1 MSKVAIA
8 GKGGVGKTTVS
19 ALIIRALVE
28 NKKNPILAVDADPNS
43 NLYLSL
49 GANFSQTI
57 ADIRDEVRREV
68 PPGFSRSDYFK
79 LKLEGIISENKYFDL
94 LVMGRPEGAG
104 CYCSV
109 NNLLR
114 EFLSKL
120 SKNYPY
126 VIMDCEA
133 GLEHLSR
140 RTSDNLDYLIL
151 VTEPNIASLRAVE
164 KALEIAK
171 KIPLKIKQKYLLINK
186 IKNKEIDK
194 LRGYLDNLKIPVLA
208 ELPYEE
214 KFIFASEEGKNI
226 FEIEIPSNIKDI
238 FYKLIEKIS

>member
-57 ADIRDEVRREV
+57 ADIRDEVRQEV

-164 KALEIAK
+164 KALEITK

-238 FYKLIEKIS
+238 FYKLIKKIS

>member
-57 ADIRDEVRREV
+57 ADIRDQVRQEV

-79 LKLEGIISENKYFDL
+79 LKLEEIISENKYFDL

-164 KALEIAK
+164 KALEITK

-194 LRGYLDNLKIPVLA
+194 LRGHLDNLKIPVLA

-238 FYKLIEKIS
+238 FYKLIKKIS

>member
-194 LRGYLDNLKIPVLA
+194 LRGHLDNLKIPVLA

-226 FEIEIPSNIKDI
+226 FEIEIPPNIKDI

>member
-49 GANFSQTI
+49 GVNFSQTI
-57 ADIRDEVRREV
+57 ADIRDQVRQEV
-68 PPGFSRSDYFK
+68 PQGFSRSDYFK
-79 LKLEGIISENKYFDL
+79 LKLEEIISENKYFDL
-94 LVMGRPEGAG
+94 LVMGRPEGTG

-164 KALEIAK
+164 KALVITK
-171 KIPLKIKQKYLLINK
+171 KISLKIKQKYLLVNK
-186 IKNKEIDK
+186 IKNKEVEK
-194 LRGYLDNLKIPVLA
+194 LKAYFDNLKIPILA

-214 KFIFASEEGKNI
+214 RFIWTCEEGKSI
-226 FEIEIPSNIKDI
+226 FEIEIPSSIKGI
-238 FYKLIEKIS
+238 FYKLVEKIS

>member
-1 MSKVAIA
+1 MSKVAVA

-19 ALIIRALVE
+19 ALIICALVE
-28 NKKNPILAVDADPNS
+28 NKKTPILAVDADPNS

-49 GANFSQTI
+49 GINFNKTI
-57 ADIRDEVRREV
+57 ADIRDEVLQEV
-68 PPGFSRSDYFK
+68 PQGFSRSDYFK
-79 LKLEGIISENKYFDL
+79 LKLEEIISENKYFDL

-164 KALEIAK
+164 KALEITK

-214 KFIFASEEGKNI
+214 KFIFASEEGKSI

>member
-49 GANFSQTI
+49 GVNFSQTI
-57 ADIRDEVRREV
+57 ADIRDQVRQEV
-68 PPGFSRSDYFK
+68 PQGFSRSDYFK
-79 LKLEGIISENKYFDL
+79 LKLEEIISENKYFDL
-94 LVMGRPEGAG
+94 LVMGRPEGTG

-164 KALEIAK
+164 KALEITK
-171 KIPLKIKQKYLLINK
+171 KISLKIKQKYLLVNK
-186 IKNKEIDK
+186 IKNKEVEK
-194 LRGYLDNLKIPVLA
+194 LKAYFDNLKIPILA

-214 KFIFASEEGKNI
+214 RFIWACEEGKSI
-226 FEIEIPSNIKDI
+226 FEIEIPSSIKGI
-238 FYKLIEKIS
+238 FYKLVEKIS

>member
-79 LKLEGIISENKYFDL
+79 LKLEEIISENKYFDL

-164 KALEIAK
+164 KALEITK

-238 FYKLIEKIS
+238 FYKLIKKIS